1 MKKIFLF
8 AMAFTLVFATA
19 CKKDKKEQEVE
30 VEEVTTESKDNSET
44 QETKGVAGRDGNSV
58 WVVMESKSGSKVGGH
73 VIFEQNDDVV
83 TMVAAINGLEPGTAH
98 AIHLHESSDCSAEDG
113 TSTGGHW
120 NPTGQPH
127 GEWGAS
133 AGYHKGDIGNFT
145 ASDDG
150 RGTITFST
158 NEWCI
163 GCGDETKDILG
174 KAVIIHQGED
184 DFVSQPTGAAG
195 GRVSCGGVI
204 E

>member
-1 MKKIFLF
+1 MKKILLL
-8 AMAFTLVFATA
+8 AIVFSLTFFVA
-19 CKKDKKEQEVE
+19 CKSDKKENEVE
-30 VEEVTTESKDNSET
+30 VEETTTDNEPTET
-44 QETKGVAGRDGNSV
+44 NEITNTGGRDGNSV
-58 WVVMESKSGSKVGGH
+58 WVVLESKSGSNVKGH
-73 VIFEQNDDVV
+73 VVFEQEGDKV
-83 TMVAAINGLEPGTAH
+83 TMVAAITGLEPGTVH

-145 ASDDG
+145 ASDSG
-150 RGTITFST
+150 KGTLTFT
-158 NEWCI
+158 TDEWCI

-174 KAVIIHQGED
+174 KAVIVHQGQD
-184 DFVSQPTGAAG
+184 DFVTQPTGAAG